1 MIDTAPNRTVA
12 EYCEMHRGIDVAQG
26 LIRERISETD
36 VPSTGEEFCELITG
50 WHRDVFSAAFGQLA
64 GRFRRPDELV
74 EVGHNA
80 HKFTGVDGAKI
91 ASSLT
96 AAWEALGTRALRAG
110 DRRAAAQWAAD
121 FCQRFF
127 RIHPFADG
135 NGRIG
140 RLVVELVAERH
151 GLAVVWPSFQKR
163 KEETAAR
170 NDYIDALEYAHRKL
184 GVTAAGHDMQDRAH
198 PPPLAPLARWWE
210 RRIVSRQD
218 MLDPDADELGT
229 IIDGT
234 EGDLASIADYAARKA
249 QHAAERE
256 VWLGR
261 PEVAALRLPIVSH
274 VSRKHAKHAARMR
287 RR

>member
-1 MIDTAPNRTVA
+1 MIDTVPNRTVA
-12 EYCEMHRGIDVAQG
+12 EYCDMHRGIDVAQG
-26 LIRERISETD
+26 LIRERIPETD

-50 WHRDVFSAAFGQLA
+50 WHRDVFSAAFGPLA
-64 GRFRRPDELV
+64 GRFRGPDELV

-80 HKFTGVDGAKI
+80 HKFTGVDGTKI

-96 AAWEALGTRALRAG
+96 EAWEALGTRALRVG

-151 GLAVVWPSFQKR
+151 DLAVVWPSFKR
-163 KEETAAR
+163 RREETAAR
-170 NDYIDALEYAHRKL
+170 NDYIDALEYAHKMLR
-184 GVTAAGHDMQDRAH
+184 VTAAGHDLQDRAY

-210 RRIVSRQD
+210 DRIFSYQA
-218 MLDPDADELGT
+218 MLDLDAEELDTILDE
-229 IIDGT
+229 IED
-234 EGDLASIADYAARKA
+234 DLAAVADYAARKA

-256 VWLGR
+256 VWLAR
-261 PEVAALRLPIVSH
+261 PEVAALRLPILSR
-274 VSRKHAKHAARMR
+274 VSRKHAKHAARMGR
-287 RR
+287 